1 MMKQSSVEV
10 PVISSPIYVLP
21 VVQLKDAGGGQTRA
35 HLLAELWSQY
45 DATGR
50 LHPIASRTGL
60 ARPHTPDAEARLRA
74 WLARY
79 PSARVQRRALPA
91 ASSAAPPAPR
101 TPSST

>member
-1 MMKQSSVEV
+1 MKQSSVEV

-35 HLLAELWSQY
+35 HLLAELWAQY

-79 PSARVQRRALPA
+79 PAVRGRPALPA
-91 ASSAAPPAPR
+91 TSSAAPPARP
-101 TPSST
+101 PSSP